1 MAQAGVV
8 NDSFLCES
16 TKQKL
21 LDHSMSLTKRA
32 LRETMDVF
40 SMKLTFHFNNSL
52 THSHS
57 KPITYK
63 YLKYLDRL
71 IIRQ

>member
-40 SMKLTFHFNNSL
+40 SHSISITPQPIRIVNQLLTN
-52 THSHS
+52 T
-57 KPITYK
+57 
-63 YLKYLDRL
+63 
-71 IIRQ
+71 